1 MTVHSK
7 VLQIKS
13 KGEDDI
19 IDLTKH
25 TAKVVLDSKLTD
37 GIVTV
42 FVVGS
47 TAAITTIEF
56 ERGLAKDFPEMLSRV
71 APKEIYYEHEKM
83 WQDGNGHS
91 RPCIFDWTKFDGSFQ
106 RWQSDTWY
114 LATNSLGRNGYSPS
128 RTKGCISDYRGIIRD
143 NYQFAVFEFSSN
155 NCHVLDSR
163 AAVLPYVVSSTPEN
177 FRRKIMESI
186 HFSICHVI
194 IRTYH

>member
-1 MTVHSK
+1 MTVVGK

-19 IDLTKH
+19 IDLTKQ

-56 ERGLAKDFPEMLSRV
+56 EGGLAKDFPEMLSRV

-91 RPCIFDWTKFDGSFQ
+91 HVRASLIGPSLTVPFKDGNLILGTWQQIVLVEMDTRHRERKVVFQ
-106 RWQSDTWY
+106 
-114 LATNSLGRNGYSPS
+114 
-128 RTKGCISDYRGIIRD
+128 IIG
-143 NYQFAVFEFSSN
+143 E
-155 NCHVLDSR
+155 
-163 AAVLPYVVSSTPEN
+163 
-177 FRRKIMESI
+177 
-186 HFSICHVI
+186 
-194 IRTYH
+194 

>member
-1 MTVHSK
+1 MTVVGK

-19 IDLTKH
+19 IDLTKQ
-25 TAKVVLDSKLTD
+25 TAKVVLDSKLAD

-56 ERGLAKDFPEMLSRV
+56 ERGLTKDFPEMLSRV

-91 RPCIFDWTKFDGSFQ
+91 HVRASLIGPSLTVPFKDGNLILGTWQQIVLVEMDTRHRERKVVFQ
-106 RWQSDTWY
+106 
-114 LATNSLGRNGYSPS
+114 
-128 RTKGCISDYRGIIRD
+128 IIG
-143 NYQFAVFEFSSN
+143 E
-155 NCHVLDSR
+155 
-163 AAVLPYVVSSTPEN
+163 
-177 FRRKIMESI
+177 
-186 HFSICHVI
+186 
-194 IRTYH
+194 